1 MKIVE
6 NGKLKVESYTPV
18 SKVGTMSSGSGQIR
32 HSQFAIRNL
41 KGWLV
46 SVCIALLALS
56 NNIASVQASDSF
68 PDVSAEYQ
76 FSQSIQVLKDRKIVQ
91 GFPDGTFG
99 PNRLITRAELLKIA
113 LEGAGVATADFA
125 QKNSPFPD
133 LSSGH
138 SLRQYVIYAQEKSIV
153 GGYPDGTYR
162 PDDPTSRGEAIKM
175 LLNINNVTTASG
187 AAFTWQYQDVDNE
200 DPLARFV
207 YAARDQKVIPNKY
220 KVNTLGIGD
229 KITRGEVAEMM
240 YRLLTLREQRLTQFP
255 EVTQDI
261 AVVAGA
267 YPTTTFT
274 GITLQATLPKTMVAH
289 TYYAINATTTASMVK
304 LLLQNEAGKQWLWE
318 YKPDQGKV
326 RFDLQFPDA
335 GTYKVA
341 IIADNVTKAA
351 SVPVA
356 VRSNWNEVLTD
367 PLPAVTSPQFVAAET
382 NLTTLSW
389 TGEKQNA
396 VVKLICEQ
404 GAKSVERFIVS
415 PDQKWQLDYQIFAGF
430 VEGSINCRL
439 AQSQFNS
446 SFSLTKQWSPSTNW
460 SFDAIEH
467 HFRTWIKSNISVDTL
482 PLFTKANQITFT
494 GKASIPLSNFAA
506 VINPDGSVKVFPLGE
521 PESQTFASNK
531 PWSLPVDLSRDGVY
545 FLEINDTQGIAVLNT
560 PIYKVTGIPVLPDF
574 VDMQSGLVIEQ
585 KSTITA
591 QQKQAMMQDLVTRI
605 NAVRAGQGKNPV
617 TLDSDLSRFAQAHAD
632 DMVAQDYFSHRDRAG
647 KGPDERKLPF
657 NILQPVGENIAF
669 SVDIPD
675 VDAGLRRSAVHLLN
689 ILDSRWSRVG
699 IGLARA
705 KDGLLYAVEEFSTRS
720 FIANPFTDIE
730 KEQLAQR
737 TLDRINVNRQSA
749 GLSPLLRGTEFRAA
763 MLNWATAPRSTNLR
777 TALLDAGLGQGRLL
791 SSEGD
796 YSANLPAE
804 LALQAAVSE
813 TSITKMD
820 MAVTFEGEKMLVA
833 VLLY

>member
-1 MKIVE
+1 MRKLVE
-6 NGKLKVESYTPV
+6 SGKLRVESFV
-18 SKVGTMSSGSGQIR
+18 SKMR
-32 HSQFAIRNL
+32 HSPFVIRNCNRL
-41 KGWLV
+41 LA
-46 SVCIALLALS
+46 SLLLAMLLFSSDIALVRAA
-56 NNIASVQASDSF
+56 NSF
-68 PDVSAEYQ
+68 PDVSTDYQ

-99 PNRLITRAELLKIA
+99 PERLITRAELLKIA
-113 LEGAGVATADFA
+113 LEGAGIATAASAD
-125 QKNSPFPD
+125 KVSPFPD
-133 LSSGH
+133 LSAAH
-138 SLRQYVIYAQEKSIV
+138 SLRQYVIYAQAQGIV

-175 LLNINNVTTASG
+175 LLNINNVATSSG
-187 AAFTWQYQDVDNE
+187 AAFTWQYQDVEND

-207 YAARDQKVIPNKY
+207 YAARDQKVVPNKY
-220 KVNTLGIGD
+220 KTATVGISD

-240 YRLLTLREQRLTQFP
+240 YRLLIIREQHLNQFP
-255 EVTQDI
+255 EVVQDI

-267 YPTTTFT
+267 YPVTTFANV
-274 GITLQATLPKTMVAH
+274 TLQATLPKTMVAH

-326 RFDLQFPDA
+326 RFDLQFPDV

-356 VRSNWNEVLTD
+356 VRGTWSEVLTD
-367 PLPAVTSPQFVAAET
+367 PLAAVTSPQFVANET

-389 TGEKQNA
+389 NGEKQNS
-396 VVKLICEQ
+396 VVKLVCEQ
-404 GAKSVERFIVS
+404 GNKSVERYIVS
-415 PDQKWQLDYQIFAGF
+415 PDQKWQVDYQMFTGF
-430 VEGSINCRL
+430 TEGSINCRL
-439 AQSQFNS
+439 SQSQFNS
-446 SFSLTKQWSPSTNW
+446 SFSLTKKWSPATSW

-467 HFRTWIKSNISVDTL
+467 HFRTWLKSNISVDSL
-482 PLFTKANQITFT
+482 PLFTRASQLTFT

-531 PWSLPVDLSRDGVY
+531 PWSLPVDLSKDGVY

-560 PIYKVTGIPVLPDF
+560 PIYKVSGIPVLPDF
-574 VDMQSGLVIEQ
+574 VDMQSGLVIDQ
-585 KSTITA
+585 KTTITT

-605 NAVRAGQGKNPV
+605 NAVRAAQGKNPV

-632 DMVAQDYFSHRDRAG
+632 DMVAQDYFSHRDKAG

-675 VDAGLRRSAVHLLN
+675 IDAGLRRSAVHLLN

-730 KEQLAQR
+730 KEQLVQR
-737 TLDRINVNRQSA
+737 TLDRINVNRQAA
-749 GLSPLLRGTEFRAA
+749 GLTALLRGEEFRTQ
-763 MLNWATAPRSTNLR
+763 MLGWSTAPRSTNLR
-777 TALLDAGLGQGRLL
+777 TNLLNAGLVQGRLL